1 MNDIYLELPREIN
14 DARELGI
21 ILTIIGF
28 ICILYFIGTAVT
40 YVKLS
45 ELDLISVV
53 IGIIAIPCMA
63 GLLYYNWRVHIEA
76 PADLPIRFNRM
87 RRKVYAYN
95 FQSNAFR
102 FWSRK
107 GWGVTHV
114 VYDWDNL
121 RAEFY
126 SAYGPMGTGGLV
138 ENIYL
143 AVVEPN
149 TGKIIDRFHFA
160 HGEYRGKTLW
170 ALACL
175 YMQQGPNALPDFG
188 NALSESGNQYQ
199 FKNIPNR
206 FGPKVRWPEAMDIE
220 SRSAPTP
227 GETPQ

>member
-1 MNDIYLELPREIN
+1 MSDTYLELPREIN

-28 ICILYFIGTAVT
+28 IFMLYFIVTAVT

-45 ELDLISVV
+45 ELDLMSVV
-53 IGIIAIPCMA
+53 IGTIAIPCMA

-95 FQSNAFR
+95 FHSNSFR

-107 GWGVTHV
+107 GWGVTPV

-126 SAYGPMGTGGLV
+126 SAYGPMGDRGLGGKHLSGCCRAKHRKNHRSLPFCAWGISRQNVMGLGLLV
-138 ENIYL
+138 Y
-143 AVVEPN
+143 AARSKCPA
-149 TGKIIDRFHFA
+149 G
-160 HGEYRGKTLW
+160 LW
-170 ALACL
+170 QCL
-175 YMQQGPNALPDFG
+175 
-188 NALSESGNQYQ
+188 E
-199 FKNIPNR
+199 
-206 FGPKVRWPEAMDIE
+206 
-220 SRSAPTP
+220 
-227 GETPQ
+227 